1 MLVLQV
7 ERGLQSKLVQ
17 LEAEGHR
24 LADQLAAAEA
34 TLREERASHTR
45 DRENLMLVS
54 TNILYTVIVLLPR

>member
-1 MLVLQV
+1 MHVLQV

-54 TNILYTVIVLLPR
+54 TNMYFILL